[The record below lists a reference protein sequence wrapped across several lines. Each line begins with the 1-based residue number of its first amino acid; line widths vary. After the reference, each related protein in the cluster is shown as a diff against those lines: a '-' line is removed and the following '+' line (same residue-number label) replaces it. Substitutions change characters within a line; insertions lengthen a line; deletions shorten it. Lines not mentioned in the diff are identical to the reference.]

1 MTKYVTRRS
10 KPRRDYKEVSF
21 RLTYVGGDNGAILR
35 LNKKLPEVSFRLTYV
50 GGDNGAILRLNKK
63 LPVGIVGPS
72 RVHLRVLVLLVQ
84 LFSAGLCTVRSQTI
98 HRASPKSISGFLPSG
113 SSMKRGQDKGRITIK
128 KFSNQKP
135 WVDRTIREALNSR
148 TAAYNAGIISGN
160 MDEYKSAAYGVR
172 RAVREAKR
180 RYGKKLETQF
190 QQSGSRS
197 LWQGLRMIT
206 DYRSPPSGLMNAD
219 ESLANE
225 LNTFF
230 ARFEATS
237 SSANASSTNANGT
250 SANSANANS
259 AGASGTIGAAG
270 GTCAGPTIE
279 QRPLIITESDVRR
292 VFKRVNTRKAMGPD
306 GICGRVLKACAD
318 QLAPVFTDIFNL
330 SLTLGIVPSSFKRS
344 TIVPVPKK
352 P

>member
-1 MTKYVTRRS
+1 
-10 KPRRDYKEVSF
+10 
-21 RLTYVGGDNGAILR
+21 
-35 LNKKLPEVSFRLTYV
+35 
-50 GGDNGAILRLNKK
+50 
-63 LPVGIVGPS
+63 
-72 RVHLRVLVLLVQ
+72 
-84 LFSAGLCTVRSQTI
+84 
-98 HRASPKSISGFLPSG
+98 
-113 SSMKRGQDKGRITIK
+113 
-128 KFSNQKP
+128 
-135 WVDRTIREALNSR
+135 
-148 TAAYNAGIISGN
+148 
-160 MDEYKSAAYGVR
+160 MDEYKSAAYGVS

-180 RYGKKLETQF
+180 RYGRKLETQF

-197 LWQGLRMIT
+197 LWQGLRTIT

-237 SSANASSTNANGT
+237 SSANANGA
-250 SANSANANS
+250 SAN
-259 AGASGTIGAAG
+259 GTIGAANVA
-270 GTCAGPTIE
+270 CAGPTIE

-292 VFKRVNTRKAMGPD
+292 VFKRVNTRKAVGPD

-318 QLAPVFTDIFNL
+318 QLAPVFTDIFNR

-352 P
+352 PRPYGLNDYRPVSLT